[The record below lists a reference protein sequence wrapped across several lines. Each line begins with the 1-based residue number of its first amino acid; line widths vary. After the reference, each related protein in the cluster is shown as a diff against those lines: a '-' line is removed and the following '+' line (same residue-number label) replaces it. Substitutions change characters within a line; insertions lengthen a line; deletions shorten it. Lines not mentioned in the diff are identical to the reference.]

1 VFFACRCPCLIT
13 TTNTMDLALVILI
26 QVLYAVASL
35 VLVSAGLAVIFGMM
49 KVINLAHG
57 EFMMLGA
64 YSVIGA
70 LKLGI
75 NLWFAMLV
83 VAPICVGLVGVVL
96 ERLVI
101 RRLYGR
107 MVDTMLA
114 TWGLSLLL
122 VGIVTSVAGNTTAGV
137 SAPLGSFTIGAY
149 SVSAYTL
156 VIIGVATALALGIRW
171 VLLRTSWGLIARGTM
186 QKPEMADAL
195 GISPSRVYSVTFAV
209 GAALSGLAGGLL
221 APLTGVVP
229 TMGAAFVAK
238 AFITVIGGGPAIL
251 AGLVSASTL
260 FGTINQLATFATT
273 PVIGEVALLLSAI
286 VMLRLLP
293 QGITGRF
300 FKRSL

>member
-1 VFFACRCPCLIT
+1 
-13 TTNTMDLALVILI
+13 MDLAAVVVI

-35 VLVSAGLAVIFGMM
+35 VIISAGLAVIFGMM

-64 YSVIGA
+64 YATIGA

-75 NLWFAMLV
+75 NLWLAILL
-83 VAPICVGLVGVVL
+83 VAPLAVGLVGVLL
-96 ERLVI
+96 ERLII

-137 SAPLGSFTIGAY
+137 SAPLGSFSIGAY
-149 SVSAYTL
+149 SVSGYTL
-156 VIIGVATALALGIRW
+156 VIIAVAVVLALVLRW
-171 VLLRTSWGLIARGTM
+171 VLTRTAWGLIARGTM

-195 GISPSRVYSVTFAV
+195 GISPSRVYAITFAV
-209 GAALSGLAGGLL
+209 GAALSGLAGALL

-238 AFITVIGGGPAIL
+238 AFITVISGGPAIL
-251 AGLVSASTL
+251 VGLVGASSL
-260 FGTINQLATFATT
+260 FGAINQLATFLTT
-273 PVIGEVALLLSAI
+273 PVFGEVALLVAAI
-286 VMLRLLP
+286 VLLRLLP

-300 FKRSL
+300 FKGSL

>member
-1 VFFACRCPCLIT
+1 
-13 TTNTMDLALVILI
+13 MDLAVIVVI

-35 VLVSAGLAVIFGMM
+35 VIISAGLAVIFGMM

-70 LKLGI
+70 IKLGI
-75 NLWFAMLV
+75 NLWVAMLL
-83 VAPICVGLVGVVL
+83 VAPVAVGLIGIVL
-96 ERLVI
+96 ERLII

-122 VGIVTSVAGNTTAGV
+122 VGIVTSIAGNTTAGV
-137 SAPLGSFTIGAY
+137 SAPLGSFSVGAY
-149 SVSAYTL
+149 SVSGYTL
-156 VIIGVATALALGIRW
+156 VIIAVAVVLALAIRW
-171 VLLRTSWGLIARGTM
+171 VLLRTPWGLIARGTM
-186 QKPEMADAL
+186 QKPDMANAL

-251 AGLVSASTL
+251 AGLVGASAL
-260 FGTINQLATFATT
+260 FGAINQLATFVTT
-273 PVIGEVALLLSAI
+273 PVFGEVALLVAAI

-300 FKRSL
+300 FKGSL

>member
-1 VFFACRCPCLIT
+1 
-13 TTNTMDLALVILI
+13 MDLAAIVVI
-26 QVLYAVASL
+26 QVLYGIASL
-35 VLVSAGLAVIFGMM
+35 VIISAGLAVIFGMM

-57 EFMMLGA
+57 EFLMLGGYA
-64 YSVIGA
+64 TLGA

-75 NLWFAMLV
+75 NLWVAIFF
-83 VAPICVGLVGVVL
+83 VAPIFVGLVGVVL

-107 MVDTMLA
+107 MIDTMLA

-122 VGIVTSVAGNTTAGV
+122 VGIVTSLVGNTTAGI
-137 SAPLGSFTIGAY
+137 STPLGSFTIGSY
-149 SVSAYTL
+149 SVSVYTL
-156 VIIGVATALALGIRW
+156 LIIGVAVLLGLALRA
-171 VLLRTSWGLIARGTM
+171 VLLKTQFGLIARGTM
-186 QKPEMADAL
+186 QNPQMADAL
-195 GISPSRVYSVTFAV
+195 GISPSRVYSITFAV

-229 TMGAAFVAK
+229 TMGSAFIAK

-251 AGLVSASTL
+251 AGLVSASAL
-260 FGTINQLATFATT
+260 FGAINQIAAFLST
-273 PVIGEVALLLSAI
+273 PVFGEVALLFAAI

-300 FKRSL
+300 FKGSL

>member
-1 VFFACRCPCLIT
+1 M
-13 TTNTMDLALVILI
+13 NLALVIVI
-26 QVLYAVASL
+26 QVLYAMASL
-35 VLVSAGLAVIFGMM
+35 VIISAGLAVIFGMM

-64 YSVIGA
+64 YATIGA
-70 LKLGI
+70 IRLGL
-75 NLWFAMLV
+75 NLWVAMFV
-83 VAPICVGLVGVVL
+83 IAPIAVGLVGVVL

-122 VGIVTSVAGNTTAGV
+122 VGVVTSIAGNTTAGV
-137 SAPLGSFTIGAY
+137 SAPLGSFSIGAY
-149 SVSAYTL
+149 SLSGYTP
-156 VIIGVATALALGIRW
+156 VIIAVAVALALVIRW
-171 VLLRTSWGLIARGTM
+171 VLLRTQLGLIARGTM
-186 QKPEMADAL
+186 QNPDMANAL
-195 GISPSRVYSVTFAV
+195 GISPSLVYSVTFAV

-221 APLTGVVP
+221 APITGVVP

-251 AGLVSASTL
+251 AGLVSASAL
-260 FGTINQLATFATT
+260 FGAINQLATFVTT
-273 PVIGEVALLLSAI
+273 PVFGEVALLVAAI

-300 FKRSL
+300 FKGSL

>member
-1 VFFACRCPCLIT
+1 
-13 TTNTMDLALVILI
+13 MDLAAIVLI
-26 QVLYAVASL
+26 QVLYGIASL
-35 VLVSAGLAVIFGMM
+35 VIISSGLAVIFGMM

-57 EFMMLGA
+57 EFLMLGGYA
-64 YSVIGA
+64 TLGA

-75 NLWFAMLV
+75 NLWVAMFIA
-83 VAPICVGLVGVVL
+83 APLAVGVVGVVL

-107 MVDTMLA
+107 MIDTMLA

-122 VGIVTSVAGNTTAGV
+122 VGIVTSVVGNTTAGI
-137 SAPLGSFTIGAY
+137 STPLGSFSIGAY
-149 SVSAYTL
+149 SVSVYTL
-156 VIIGVATALALGIRW
+156 VIIAAAVVLAAGLRL
-171 VLLRTSWGLIARGTM
+171 VLLKTQFGLIARGTM
-186 QKPEMADAL
+186 QNPQMADAL
-195 GISPSRVYSVTFAV
+195 GISPSRVYSITFAA

-229 TMGAAFVAK
+229 TMGSAFIAK

-251 AGLVSASTL
+251 AGLVGASTL
-260 FGTINQLATFATT
+260 FGAINQIAAFLST
-273 PVIGEVALLLSAI
+273 PVFGEVALLFAAI

-300 FKRSL
+300 FKGSL

>member
-1 VFFACRCPCLIT
+1 
-13 TTNTMDLALVILI
+13 MDLALIVVI
-26 QVLYAVASL
+26 QVLYAVAGL
-35 VLVSAGLAVIFGMM
+35 VIVSAGLAVIFGMM

-64 YSVIGA
+64 YAVILA

-75 NLWFAMLV
+75 NLWVAMFV
-83 VAPICVGLVGVVL
+83 VAPVAVGAIGVLL

-122 VGIVTSVAGNTTAGV
+122 VGIVTSIAGNTTAGV
-137 SAPLGSFTIGAY
+137 SAPLGSFSVGAY
-149 SVSAYTL
+149 SVSGYTL
-156 VIIGVATALALGIRW
+156 VIIAVAAVVAFAIRW
-171 VLLRTSWGLIARGTM
+171 VLTHTQWGLIARGTM
-186 QKPEMADAL
+186 QKPDMANAL

-251 AGLVSASTL
+251 AGLLGASSL
-260 FGTINQLATFATT
+260 FGAINQLATFATT
-273 PVIGEVALLLSAI
+273 PVLGEVALLLAAI
-286 VMLRLLP
+286 VLLRVLP

-300 FKRSL
+300 FKGSL

>member
-1 VFFACRCPCLIT
+1 
-13 TTNTMDLALVILI
+13 MDLALVVLI

-35 VLVSAGLAVIFGMM
+35 VIVSAGLAVIFGMM

-64 YSVIGA
+64 YAVIAA
-70 LKLGI
+70 LKVGI
-75 NLWFAMLV
+75 NLWIAIFI
-83 VAPICVGLVGVVL
+83 VAPIAVGVVGVVL

-137 SAPLGSFTIGAY
+137 SAPLGSFSIGAY
-149 SVSAYTL
+149 SVSGYTL
-156 VIIGVATALALGIRW
+156 VIIAVAVALSLAIRF
-171 VLLRTSWGLIARGTM
+171 VLTRTQFGLIARGTM
-186 QKPEMADAL
+186 QKPDMANAL

-251 AGLVSASTL
+251 AGLLGASTL
-260 FGTINQLATFATT
+260 FGAINQLATFVTT
-273 PVIGEVALLLSAI
+273 PVLGEVALLVAAI

-300 FKRSL
+300 FKGSL

>member
-1 VFFACRCPCLIT
+1 
-13 TTNTMDLALVILI
+13 MDLAAIVVI
-26 QVLYAVASL
+26 QVLYGISSL
-35 VLVSAGLAVIFGMM
+35 VIISAGLAVIFGMM

-57 EFMMLGA
+57 EFLMLGGYA
-64 YSVIGA
+64 TLGA

-75 NLWFAMLV
+75 NLWVAIFVA
-83 VAPICVGLVGVVL
+83 APIFVGLVGVVL

-107 MVDTMLA
+107 MIDTMLA

-122 VGIVTSVAGNTTAGV
+122 VGIVTSLIGNTTAGI
-137 SAPLGSFTIGAY
+137 STPLGSFTLGGY
-149 SVSAYTL
+149 SVSVYTL
-156 VIIGVATALALGIRW
+156 VIIGVAILLGLALRA
-171 VLLRTSWGLIARGTM
+171 VLLKTQFGLIARGTM
-186 QKPEMADAL
+186 QNPQMADAL
-195 GISPSRVYSVTFAV
+195 GISPSRVYSITFAV

-229 TMGAAFVAK
+229 TMGSAFIAK

-260 FGTINQLATFATT
+260 FGAINQIAAFLST
-273 PVIGEVALLLSAI
+273 PVFGEVALLFAAI

-300 FKRSL
+300 FKGSL

>member
-1 VFFACRCPCLIT
+1 MFI
-13 TTNTMDLALVILI
+13 
-26 QVLYAVASL
+26 
-35 VLVSAGLAVIFGMM
+35 
-49 KVINLAHG
+49 
-57 EFMMLGA
+57 
-64 YSVIGA
+64 
-70 LKLGI
+70 
-75 NLWFAMLV
+75 
-83 VAPICVGLVGVVL
+83 VAPVAVGLIGVVL

-122 VGIVTSVAGNTTAGV
+122 VGIVTSIAGNTTAGV
-137 SAPLGSFTIGAY
+137 SAPLGSFRIGAY
-149 SVSAYTL
+149 SVSSYTL
-156 VIIGVATALALGIRW
+156 VIIAVAVVLALVIRW

-209 GAALSGLAGGLL
+209 GAALSGLAGALL

-229 TMGAAFVAK
+229 TMGGAFIAK

-251 AGLVSASTL
+251 AGLVSASGL
-260 FGTINQLATFATT
+260 FGAINQVATFVTT
-273 PVIGEVALLLSAI
+273 PVFGEVALLFAAI

-300 FKRSL
+300 FKGSL

>member
-1 VFFACRCPCLIT
+1 
-13 TTNTMDLALVILI
+13 MDLAVVVII

-35 VLVSAGLAVIFGMM
+35 VIISAGLAVIFGMM

-70 LKLGI
+70 TRLGV
-75 NLWFAMLV
+75 NLWVAMLLIAP
-83 VAPICVGLVGVVL
+83 VAVGAIGVLL

-122 VGIVTSVAGNTTAGV
+122 VGIVTSIFGNTMAGV
-137 SAPLGSFTIGAY
+137 SAPLGSFSIGAY
-149 SVSAYTL
+149 SVSGYTL
-156 VIIGVATALALGIRW
+156 VIIAVAVVLAVAIRW
-171 VLLRTSWGLIARGTM
+171 VLLRTQWGLIARGTM
-186 QKPEMADAL
+186 QKPDMANAL
-195 GISPSRVYSVTFAV
+195 GISPSRVYSVTFAA
-209 GAALSGLAGGLL
+209 GAAITGLAGGLL

-229 TMGAAFVAK
+229 AMGRAFIAK
-238 AFITVIGGGPAIL
+238 AFITVISGGPAIV
-251 AGLVSASTL
+251 AGLVSASGL
-260 FGTINQLATFATT
+260 LGAINLLATFAST
-273 PVIGEVALLLSAI
+273 PVLGEVALLVAAI

-293 QGITGRF
+293 HGITGRF
-300 FKRSL
+300 FKGSL

>member
-1 VFFACRCPCLIT
+1 
-13 TTNTMDLALVILI
+13 MDLALVVVI
-26 QVLYAVASL
+26 QILYAVASL

-57 EFMMLGA
+57 EFLMLGA
-64 YSVIGA
+64 YATIGA
-70 LKLGI
+70 IRLGA
-75 NLWFAMLV
+75 NLWLAMFV
-83 VAPICVGLVGVVL
+83 VAPVAVGLIGVVL

-122 VGIVTSVAGNTTAGV
+122 VGVVTSLVGNTTAGV
-137 SAPLGSFTIGAY
+137 STPLGNFAIGSY
-149 SVSAYTL
+149 RVSEYTL
-156 VIIGVATALALGIRW
+156 VIIVVAVALAAVMRW
-171 VLLRTSWGLIARGTM
+171 VLTRTQWGLIARGTM
-186 QKPEMADAL
+186 QNPAMADAL
-195 GISPSRVYSVTFAV
+195 GISPSRVYSVTFAA

-238 AFITVIGGGPAIL
+238 SFITVIGGGPALL
-251 AGLVSASTL
+251 AGLVSASAL
-260 FGTINQLATFATT
+260 FGTINQGATFLTT
-273 PVIGEVALLLSAI
+273 PVFGEVALLVAAI
-286 VMLRLLP
+286 VMLRAFP

-300 FKRSL
+300 FKGSL

>member
-1 VFFACRCPCLIT
+1 
-13 TTNTMDLALVILI
+13 MDLAVVVAI

-35 VLVSAGLAVIFGMM
+35 IIISAGLAVIFGMM
-49 KVINLAHG
+49 RVINLAHG

-64 YSVIGA
+64 YATIGA
-70 LKLGI
+70 NRLGI

-83 VAPICVGLVGVVL
+83 IAPIAVGLAGVVL
-96 ERLVI
+96 ERLII

-122 VGIVTSVAGNTTAGV
+122 VGIVTTLAGNTTAGV
-137 SAPLGSFTIGAY
+137 SAPLGSFSVGAY
-149 SVSAYTL
+149 SVSGYTL
-156 VIIGVATALALGIRW
+156 VIIVVAVLLALAIRW
-171 VLLRTSWGLIARGTM
+171 VLLRTAWGLIARGTM
-186 QKPEMADAL
+186 QNPDMANAL

-221 APLTGVVP
+221 APLAGVVP

-251 AGLVSASTL
+251 AGLVGASGL
-260 FGTINQLATFATT
+260 FGAINQLATFATT
-273 PVIGEVALLLSAI
+273 PVFGEVALLLAAI

-300 FKRSL
+300 FKGSL

>member
-1 VFFACRCPCLIT
+1 
-13 TTNTMDLALVILI
+13 MDLALIVVI
-26 QVLYAVASL
+26 QVLYAVAGL
-35 VLVSAGLAVIFGMM
+35 VIVSAGLAVIFGMM

-64 YSVIGA
+64 YAVILA

-75 NLWFAMLV
+75 NLWVAMLV
-83 VAPICVGLVGVVL
+83 VAPVAVGAIGVVL

-122 VGIVTSVAGNTTAGV
+122 VGIVTSIAGNTTAGV
-137 SAPLGSFTIGAY
+137 SAPLGSFSVGAY
-149 SVSAYTL
+149 SVSGYTL
-156 VIIGVATALALGIRW
+156 VIIAVAVVVALAIRW
-171 VLLRTSWGLIARGTM
+171 VLTRTQWGLIARGTM
-186 QKPEMADAL
+186 QKPDMANAL

-238 AFITVIGGGPAIL
+238 AFITVIGGGSAIL
-251 AGLVSASTL
+251 AGLLGASSL
-260 FGTINQLATFATT
+260 FGAINQLATFATT
-273 PVIGEVALLLSAI
+273 PVLGEVALLVAAI
-286 VMLRLLP
+286 VLLRVLP

-300 FKRSL
+300 FKGSL

>member
-1 VFFACRCPCLIT
+1 
-13 TTNTMDLALVILI
+13 MDLAAIVVI
-26 QVLYAVASL
+26 QVLYGIASL
-35 VLVSAGLAVIFGMM
+35 VIISAGLAVIFGMM

-57 EFMMLGA
+57 EFMMLGGYA
-64 YSVIGA
+64 TLGA

-75 NLWFAMLV
+75 NLWVAIFF
-83 VAPICVGLVGVVL
+83 VAPLFVGLVGVVL

-107 MVDTMLA
+107 MIDTMLA

-122 VGIVTSVAGNTTAGV
+122 VGIVTSLVGNTTAGI
-137 SAPLGSFTIGAY
+137 STPLGSFTIGSY
-149 SVSAYTL
+149 SVSVYTL
-156 VIIGVATALALGIRW
+156 LIIGVAVLLGLALRA
-171 VLLRTSWGLIARGTM
+171 VLLKTQFGLIARGTM
-186 QKPEMADAL
+186 QNPQMADAL
-195 GISPSRVYSVTFAV
+195 GISPSRVYSITFAV

-229 TMGAAFVAK
+229 TMGSAFIAK

-251 AGLVSASTL
+251 AGLVGASTL
-260 FGTINQLATFATT
+260 FGAINQIAAFLST
-273 PVIGEVALLLSAI
+273 PVFGEVALLFAAI

-300 FKRSL
+300 FKGSL